1 MLPVLGDIL
10 GGLLYISAFSL
21 VYLKKAYDHCLELG
35 ITRKELSNV
44 IKSSLIFSVV
54 PSLSI
59 VVGLFVLI
67 AVLGSVWAWWR
78 LSVIGSL
85 SYETMIS
92 SSIAQVLGYAS
103 SAEMLE
109 SATGRQFGVVMI
121 LMSVGMLS
129 GFLILLPFGKKLCK
143 SVDRSAAESGGS
155 TWKNVLSGVFMLVM
169 FSVYIPILLFTDN
182 VQAAVMITG
191 LVIAI
196 GVGVLAKRP
205 GLAWLNNFVM
215 AFSMLGGL
223 VSSLAWV
230 RIFRLRRETDMSKAK
245 TETKMDS
252 FQSWAHRWG
261 RVGTLIVLIYMVA
274 LPFVVLAAYDSIPSL
289 GEVFNVN
296 TFSILLIYIPVG
308 FSEAL
313 SYTPILGCSAYLA
326 FITGNIMNLKLP
338 VAANAMN
345 LTKKQPNTPE
355 GEAIASVA
363 VAVSS
368 LMTVAILTLAAVC
381 ASFIS
386 PVFELPAVKTASGYL
401 LPALFGSMALG
412 LFASSSSGS
421 KVVKG
426 GIKGVL
432 PVLIIMTVLSLA
444 ARLAG
449 YGSVL
454 GGLVGI
460 FIIVMLPIGI
470 LTSYVLWKK
479 GKIQVVDKEQKEK

>member
-1 MLPVLGDIL
+1 MEQKQKDALWAQYTKQTHRLGRVL
-10 GGLLYISAFSL
+10 
-21 VYLKKAYDHCLELG
+21 
-35 ITRKELSNV
+35 
-44 IKSSLIFSVV
+44 SLITVALLLGAPFVIGALLGAY
-54 PSLSI
+54 PDLGATARGFLS
-59 VVGLFVLI
+59 VGLVWT
-67 AVLGSVWAWWR
+67 VSSV
-78 LSVIGSL
+78 
-85 SYETMIS
+85 
-92 SSIAQVLGYAS
+92 
-103 SAEMLE
+103 AE
-109 SATGRQFGVVMI
+109 
-121 LMSVGMLS
+121 
-129 GFLILLPFGKKLCK
+129 FLIYTP
-143 SVDRSAAESGGS
+143 
-155 TWKNVLSGVFMLVM
+155 
-169 FSVYIPILLFTDN
+169 
-182 VQAAVMITG
+182 
-191 LVIAI
+191 
-196 GVGVLAKRP
+196 
-205 GLAWLNNFVM
+205 
-215 AFSMLGGL
+215 MLGAG
-223 VSSLAWV
+223 
-230 RIFRLRRETDMSKAK
+230 
-245 TETKMDS
+245 
-252 FQSWAHRWG
+252 G
-261 RVGTLIVLIYMVA
+261 G
-274 LPFVVLAAYDSIPSL
+274 
-289 GEVFNVN
+289 
-296 TFSILLIYIPVG
+296 
-308 FSEAL
+308 
-313 SYTPILGCSAYLA
+313 YLA

-381 ASFIS
+381 TSFIS

-412 LFASSSSGS
+412 LFASSASGS

-479 GKIQVVDKEQKEK
+479 GKIQVVDKEQK

>member
-1 MLPVLGDIL
+1 MATMKDIIQSPL
-10 GGLLYISAFSL
+10 LLALVIGGLLYISAFSL

-129 GFLILLPFGKKLCK
+129 GFLILLPLGKKLCK

-182 VQAAVMITG
+182 VQAAVMLTG

-205 GLAWLNNFVM
+205 GLAWLNN
-215 AFSMLGGL
+215 
-223 VSSLAWV
+223 
-230 RIFRLRRETDMSKAK
+230 
-245 TETKMDS
+245 
-252 FQSWAHRWG
+252 
-261 RVGTLIVLIYMVA
+261 
-274 LPFVVLAAYDSIPSL
+274 
-289 GEVFNVN
+289 
-296 TFSILLIYIPVG
+296 
-308 FSEAL
+308 
-313 SYTPILGCSAYLA
+313 
-326 FITGNIMNLKLP
+326 
-338 VAANAMN
+338 
-345 LTKKQPNTPE
+345 
-355 GEAIASVA
+355 
-363 VAVSS
+363 
-368 LMTVAILTLAAVC
+368 
-381 ASFIS
+381 
-386 PVFELPAVKTASGYL
+386 
-401 LPALFGSMALG
+401 
-412 LFASSSSGS
+412 
-421 KVVKG
+421 VVKG

-432 PVLIIMTVLSLA
+432 PVLIIMTVVSIA

-479 GKIQVVDKEQKEK
+479 GKIQVWLTTAKAARMHCR

>member
-1 MLPVLGDIL
+1 MATMKDIIQSPL
-10 GGLLYISAFSL
+10 LLALVIGGLLYISAFSL

-129 GFLILLPFGKKLCK
+129 GFLILLPLGKKLCK

-205 GLAWLNNFVM
+205 GLARLNN
-215 AFSMLGGL
+215 
-223 VSSLAWV
+223 
-230 RIFRLRRETDMSKAK
+230 
-245 TETKMDS
+245 
-252 FQSWAHRWG
+252 
-261 RVGTLIVLIYMVA
+261 
-274 LPFVVLAAYDSIPSL
+274 
-289 GEVFNVN
+289 
-296 TFSILLIYIPVG
+296 
-308 FSEAL
+308 
-313 SYTPILGCSAYLA
+313 
-326 FITGNIMNLKLP
+326 
-338 VAANAMN
+338 
-345 LTKKQPNTPE
+345 
-355 GEAIASVA
+355 
-363 VAVSS
+363 
-368 LMTVAILTLAAVC
+368 
-381 ASFIS
+381 
-386 PVFELPAVKTASGYL
+386 
-401 LPALFGSMALG
+401 
-412 LFASSSSGS
+412 
-421 KVVKG
+421 VVKG

-432 PVLIIMTVLSLA
+432 PVLIIMTVVSIA

-479 GKIQVVDKEQKEK
+479 GKI

>member
-1 MLPVLGDIL
+1 MATMKDIIQSPL
-10 GGLLYISAFSL
+10 LLALVIGGLLYISAFSL

-44 IKSSLIFSVV
+44 IRSSLIFSVV

-121 LMSVGMLS
+121 LMT
-129 GFLILLPFGKKLCK
+129 I
-143 SVDRSAAESGGS
+143 
-155 TWKNVLSGVFMLVM
+155 
-169 FSVYIPILLFTDN
+169 
-182 VQAAVMITG
+182 
-191 LVIAI
+191 
-196 GVGVLAKRP
+196 
-205 GLAWLNNFVM
+205 
-215 AFSMLGGL
+215 
-223 VSSLAWV
+223 
-230 RIFRLRRETDMSKAK
+230 
-245 TETKMDS
+245 
-252 FQSWAHRWG
+252 
-261 RVGTLIVLIYMVA
+261 
-274 LPFVVLAAYDSIPSL
+274 
-289 GEVFNVN
+289 
-296 TFSILLIYIPVG
+296 
-308 FSEAL
+308 
-313 SYTPILGCSAYLA
+313 
-326 FITGNIMNLKLP
+326 
-338 VAANAMN
+338 
-345 LTKKQPNTPE
+345 
-355 GEAIASVA
+355 
-363 VAVSS
+363 
-368 LMTVAILTLAAVC
+368 AILTLAAVC

-432 PVLIIMTVLSLA
+432 PVLIIMPVLSLA

>member
-1 MLPVLGDIL
+1 MATMKDIITSPL
-10 GGLLYISAFSL
+10 LLALVIGGLVYIAGFSL
-21 VYLKKAYDHCLELG
+21 VYLKKAYDHCLDLG
-35 ITRKELSNV
+35 ITKKELSNV
-44 IKSSLIFSVV
+44 IRSSLIFSIV

-121 LMSVGMLS
+121 LMT
-129 GFLILLPFGKKLCK
+129 I
-143 SVDRSAAESGGS
+143 
-155 TWKNVLSGVFMLVM
+155 
-169 FSVYIPILLFTDN
+169 
-182 VQAAVMITG
+182 
-191 LVIAI
+191 
-196 GVGVLAKRP
+196 
-205 GLAWLNNFVM
+205 
-215 AFSMLGGL
+215 
-223 VSSLAWV
+223 
-230 RIFRLRRETDMSKAK
+230 
-245 TETKMDS
+245 
-252 FQSWAHRWG
+252 
-261 RVGTLIVLIYMVA
+261 
-274 LPFVVLAAYDSIPSL
+274 
-289 GEVFNVN
+289 
-296 TFSILLIYIPVG
+296 
-308 FSEAL
+308 
-313 SYTPILGCSAYLA
+313 
-326 FITGNIMNLKLP
+326 
-338 VAANAMN
+338 
-345 LTKKQPNTPE
+345 
-355 GEAIASVA
+355 
-363 VAVSS
+363 
-368 LMTVAILTLAAVC
+368 AILTLAAVC

>member
-1 MLPVLGDIL
+1 
-10 GGLLYISAFSL
+10 
-21 VYLKKAYDHCLELG
+21 
-35 ITRKELSNV
+35 
-44 IKSSLIFSVV
+44 
-54 PSLSI
+54 
-59 VVGLFVLI
+59 
-67 AVLGSVWAWWR
+67 
-78 LSVIGSL
+78 
-85 SYETMIS
+85 
-92 SSIAQVLGYAS
+92 
-103 SAEMLE
+103 
-109 SATGRQFGVVMI
+109 
-121 LMSVGMLS
+121 
-129 GFLILLPFGKKLCK
+129 
-143 SVDRSAAESGGS
+143 
-155 TWKNVLSGVFMLVM
+155 
-169 FSVYIPILLFTDN
+169 
-182 VQAAVMITG
+182 
-191 LVIAI
+191 
-196 GVGVLAKRP
+196 
-205 GLAWLNNFVM
+205 
-215 AFSMLGGL
+215 
-223 VSSLAWV
+223 
-230 RIFRLRRETDMSKAK
+230 MSKAK
-245 TETKMDS
+245 IETKMDS

-261 RVGTLIVLIYMVA
+261 RVGTLIALIYMVA

-432 PVLIIMTVLSLA
+432 PVLIIMTVVSLA

-460 FIIVMLPIGI
+460 FIIVMLPIRHPDFLCAVEEGQNPGSGQRAEVKQSERSGSCMVQGSGRFAFI
-470 LTSYVLWKK
+470 RGAGVTTPHLP
-479 GKIQVVDKEQKEK
+479 KIDK

>member
-1 MLPVLGDIL
+1 
-10 GGLLYISAFSL
+10 
-21 VYLKKAYDHCLELG
+21 
-35 ITRKELSNV
+35 
-44 IKSSLIFSVV
+44 
-54 PSLSI
+54 
-59 VVGLFVLI
+59 
-67 AVLGSVWAWWR
+67 
-78 LSVIGSL
+78 
-85 SYETMIS
+85 
-92 SSIAQVLGYAS
+92 
-103 SAEMLE
+103 
-109 SATGRQFGVVMI
+109 
-121 LMSVGMLS
+121 
-129 GFLILLPFGKKLCK
+129 
-143 SVDRSAAESGGS
+143 
-155 TWKNVLSGVFMLVM
+155 
-169 FSVYIPILLFTDN
+169 
-182 VQAAVMITG
+182 
-191 LVIAI
+191 
-196 GVGVLAKRP
+196 
-205 GLAWLNNFVM
+205 
-215 AFSMLGGL
+215 
-223 VSSLAWV
+223 
-230 RIFRLRRETDMSKAK
+230 MSKAK

-261 RVGTLIVLIYMVA
+261 RVGTLIALIYMVA
-274 LPFVVLAAYDSIPSL
+274 LPFVVLAAYDSVPSL

-401 LPALFGSMALG
+401 LPALFGSM
-412 LFASSSSGS
+412 
-421 KVVKG
+421 
-426 GIKGVL
+426 
-432 PVLIIMTVLSLA
+432 VLIIMTVLSLA

-479 GKIQVVDKEQKEK
+479 GKIQVVDKEQK

>member
-1 MLPVLGDIL
+1 
-10 GGLLYISAFSL
+10 
-21 VYLKKAYDHCLELG
+21 
-35 ITRKELSNV
+35 
-44 IKSSLIFSVV
+44 
-54 PSLSI
+54 
-59 VVGLFVLI
+59 
-67 AVLGSVWAWWR
+67 
-78 LSVIGSL
+78 
-85 SYETMIS
+85 
-92 SSIAQVLGYAS
+92 
-103 SAEMLE
+103 
-109 SATGRQFGVVMI
+109 
-121 LMSVGMLS
+121 
-129 GFLILLPFGKKLCK
+129 
-143 SVDRSAAESGGS
+143 
-155 TWKNVLSGVFMLVM
+155 
-169 FSVYIPILLFTDN
+169 
-182 VQAAVMITG
+182 
-191 LVIAI
+191 
-196 GVGVLAKRP
+196 
-205 GLAWLNNFVM
+205 
-215 AFSMLGGL
+215 
-223 VSSLAWV
+223 
-230 RIFRLRRETDMSKAK
+230 MSKAK

-261 RVGTLIVLIYMVA
+261 RVGTLIALIYMVA

-289 GEVFNVN
+289 GEVFNVS

-454 GGLVGI
+454 GGLVGQLI
-460 FIIVMLPIGI
+460 TFDTTGIDFALTALFIVILLDQIKSTGMKLPALIGGVSSVLCIII
-470 LTSYVLWKK
+470 LGRDNFLLPSLAVTVLVLLILRNKLE
-479 GKIQVVDKEQKEK
+479 GGAENEH

>member
-1 MLPVLGDIL
+1 
-10 GGLLYISAFSL
+10 
-21 VYLKKAYDHCLELG
+21 
-35 ITRKELSNV
+35 
-44 IKSSLIFSVV
+44 
-54 PSLSI
+54 
-59 VVGLFVLI
+59 
-67 AVLGSVWAWWR
+67 
-78 LSVIGSL
+78 
-85 SYETMIS
+85 
-92 SSIAQVLGYAS
+92 
-103 SAEMLE
+103 
-109 SATGRQFGVVMI
+109 
-121 LMSVGMLS
+121 
-129 GFLILLPFGKKLCK
+129 
-143 SVDRSAAESGGS
+143 
-155 TWKNVLSGVFMLVM
+155 
-169 FSVYIPILLFTDN
+169 
-182 VQAAVMITG
+182 
-191 LVIAI
+191 
-196 GVGVLAKRP
+196 
-205 GLAWLNNFVM
+205 
-215 AFSMLGGL
+215 
-223 VSSLAWV
+223 
-230 RIFRLRRETDMSKAK
+230 MSKAK
-245 TETKMDS
+245 IETKMDS

-261 RVGTLIVLIYMVA
+261 RVGTLIALIYMVA

-326 FITGNIMNLKLP
+326 FITGNI
-338 VAANAMN
+338 MN

-432 PVLIIMTVLSLA
+432 PVLIIMTVVSLA

-479 GKIQVVDKEQKEK
+479 GKIQVVDKEQK

>member
-1 MLPVLGDIL
+1 MAAMKDIIQSPL
-10 GGLLYISAFSL
+10 LLALVIGGLLYISAFSL

-109 SATGRQFGVVMI
+109 GATGRQFGVVMI
-121 LMSVGMLS
+121 
-129 GFLILLPFGKKLCK
+129 
-143 SVDRSAAESGGS
+143 
-155 TWKNVLSGVFMLVM
+155 
-169 FSVYIPILLFTDN
+169 
-182 VQAAVMITG
+182 
-191 LVIAI
+191 
-196 GVGVLAKRP
+196 
-205 GLAWLNNFVM
+205 
-215 AFSMLGGL
+215 
-223 VSSLAWV
+223 
-230 RIFRLRRETDMSKAK
+230 
-245 TETKMDS
+245 
-252 FQSWAHRWG
+252 
-261 RVGTLIVLIYMVA
+261 
-274 LPFVVLAAYDSIPSL
+274 
-289 GEVFNVN
+289 
-296 TFSILLIYIPVG
+296 
-308 FSEAL
+308 
-313 SYTPILGCSAYLA
+313 
-326 FITGNIMNLKLP
+326 
-338 VAANAMN
+338 
-345 LTKKQPNTPE
+345 
-355 GEAIASVA
+355 
-363 VAVSS
+363 